1 MFGIPMIVIT
11 LALVFYSIGVWSERL
26 AGKLKSWH
34 LVFFWLGFICDTW
47 GTGMMLEM
55 AEGMTF
61 NFHGLTG
68 LLAIVLMFVHA
79 TWQRRFF
86 SEEMNDGYTI
96 YTNSV
101 WLFGESG
108 LFHILDR
115 LFSAWVDNSRNG
127 LDQIRKIMDKIRMGN
142 AFMVTGDIIGN

>member
-1 MFGIPMIVIT
+1 
-11 LALVFYSIGVWSERL
+11 
-26 AGKLKSWH
+26 
-34 LVFFWLGFICDTW
+34 
-47 GTGMMLEM
+47 MLEM

-61 NFHGLTG
+61 DFHGLTG
-68 LLAIVLMFVHA
+68 LLAVVLMFVHA

-115 LFSAWVDNSRNG
+115 IFSSWVDNNRNG

-142 AFMVTGDIIGN
+142 AFMVTGDIIGNQRYTLSTIAINSIRTANYNG